1 MARQWRPNS
10 VPREARRRQ
19 ERPMLP
25 AWYVLPSAQRHDH
38 APMGTWRIQANP
50 LSRATEDPNQ
60 RPQRAPYFLKV
71 YEQLPRKRFNP
82 ASPGGFGRPL
92 GSRSVDSGLLP
103 GLLPMCP
110 HVTA

>member
-19 ERPMLP
+19 ERPMLQ

-71 YEQLPRKRFNP
+71 YEQLPRRGSIP
-82 ASPGGFGRPL
+82 PPQADSEGRLAL
-92 GSRSVDSGLLP
+92 GRWTQACCLACCQCVL
-103 GLLPMCP
+103 
-110 HVTA
+110 T